1 MRFGWFALLLFATL
15 GIALESMHGFKV
27 GWYLDVENEVRRR
40 MWRLAHAHGGLL
52 AIVNILYALVAGSQE
67 PPAAERLAKASPLLI
82 AAALLLPLGFF
93 LGGSGLMAETRS
105 SVFSW
110 FRSGRSASLPDSPS
124 RPSDCAGASDG
135 AASALAPSLAP
146 NCDRQADL
154 PYGALHGSRLQ
165 RRLSNHSRP
174 GPPALKAE
182 EPHVVCPLRAT

>member
-1 MRFGWFALLLFATL
+1 
-15 GIALESMHGFKV
+15 MHGFKV
-27 GWYLDVENEVRRR
+27 GWYLDVGNEVRRL

-110 FRSGRSASLPDSPS
+110 FRSGRSASLPTRHHGLRIAPERVTGQLLPS
-124 RPSDCAGASDG
+124 R
-135 AASALAPSLAP
+135 
-146 NCDRQADL
+146 
-154 PYGALHGSRLQ
+154 
-165 RRLSNHSRP
+165 
-174 GPPALKAE
+174 
-182 EPHVVCPLRAT
+182 RAWPQTATVKQIYPTARCMGRGCKEG